1 MSTHSLQAWVRAAVV
16 GITFTAIGPVY
27 AASASPDV
35 EFSASAEVEI
45 TDRVGAEATAEIPD
59 RVGQEVLA
67 SGDRVDV
74 VVYVHTY
81 PQPIEVYPRVW
92 WAGRW
97 YYNVEGNLVFYDP
110 FYGGWSFYWGPPR
123 PLITVWNHHHPDVVF
138 SWGVGFYG
146 RGYYYGGVAETGW
159 HAHARPPRH
168 YHRGRVYRQPKADRG
183 ERRRPAKGERAGPP
197 KRQKQAKGD
206 RDRDDDRKGAKRTT
220 PRDDAQRTDDRERA
234 GKRGKRA
241 DDRAKNRAQRED
253 DGEVN
258 AKTRGKRAGEAAR
271 NDTTPRKQGPAK
283 AKRNDPTSPPFTRNK
298 AQPSR
303 TKRSPA
309 TAHERGNRPPT
320 SRPQPRGP
328 QQKAPAQRAP
338 AQRGPVHKA
347 PPQRGPSQRAA
358 PRPSRGGGGGKR
370 GR

>member
-1 MSTHSLQAWVRAAVV
+1 MSTHSLQAWVRASVV
-16 GITFTAIGPVY
+16 GITLTAVGPVS
-27 AASASPDV
+27 AASASSDV
-35 EFSASAEVEI
+35 EFGASAEVEI
-45 TDRVGAEATAEIPD
+45 VDRVGAEATAEIPD

-146 RGYYYGGVAETGW
+146 RGYYYGGVADTGW
-159 HAHARPPRH
+159 HAHAHPPRH
-168 YHRGRVYRQPKADRG
+168 YHHGRVYRQPKADRG

-197 KRQKQAKGD
+197 ERQKQAKGD
-206 RDRDDDRKGAKRTT
+206 RKGEKRTT

-241 DDRAKNRAQRED
+241 DEGAKNRAQRDER
-253 DGEVN
+253 GGVK
-258 AKTRGKRAGEAAR
+258 AKTRGKRAADAERRGE
-271 NDTTPRKQGPAK
+271 TPRERGPTK
-283 AKRNDPTSPPFTRNK
+283 AERNDPTSGPFTRNK

-303 TKRSPA
+303 AKRPPA
-309 TAHERGNRPPT
+309 TARERGNRPPS
-320 SRPQPRGP
+320 SRPQTRGP
-328 QQKAPAQRAP
+328 SQKAPMQRAP
-338 AQRGPVHKA
+338 ANRGPVHKA
-347 PPQRGPSQRAA
+347 PARGPSQRAA
-358 PRPSRGGGGGKR
+358 PRGGGGGGGGGKR